1 MPLRKRIQDM
11 IEKYELKYPDAATM
25 AARLTAVRPLMIRRR
40 KAASS
45 LIANV
50 NDVVRNVLENKGV
63 PASQRS
69 LYYKFGREAAKLV
82 LKHSGATLIR
92 ELVSLEQK
100 HVAVHKA
107 DPVILDEIITALLGA
122 APPC

>member
-1 MPLRKRIQDM
+1 MPLPRRTQDM
-11 IEKYELKYPDAATM
+11 IEKYELKCPDAATTTE
-25 AARLTAVRPLMIRRR
+25 RLIAVRPLMIRRR

-50 NDVVRNVLENKGV
+50 NDVVRDVLEDKGV
-63 PASQRS
+63 PASHHS
-69 LYYKFGREAAKLV
+69 LYYEFGREAAKLM